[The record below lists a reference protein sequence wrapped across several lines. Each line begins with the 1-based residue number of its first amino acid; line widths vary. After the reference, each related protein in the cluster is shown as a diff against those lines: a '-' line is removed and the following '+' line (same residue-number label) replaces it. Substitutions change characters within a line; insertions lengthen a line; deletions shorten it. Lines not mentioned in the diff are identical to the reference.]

1 MATFDIMEFSDVVIN
16 IHRVVSTIF
25 TLTAIVVLV
34 RSVKGW
40 RLKKPYLKRDRNLT
54 AFLLGLLYVQLVAGL
69 LLYFVLDSQRSGAA
83 SIAEATRAMSM
94 RFWALEHFIIMMFAL
109 LLSQLGWIFISKSK
123 LDQNK
128 HKNTLFYFGTAI
140 LLIIITT
147 SIGLILR

>member
-1 MATFDIMEFSDVVIN
+1 MEFSDVVIN

-25 TLTAIVVLV
+25 TVTAIVLLV
-34 RSVKGW
+34 RSARGW
-40 RLKKPYLKRDRNLT
+40 RLKKPYLKQDRNLS

-69 LLYFVLDSQRSGAA
+69 LLYFVLDSQRGGAA
-83 SIAEATRAMSM
+83 SMTEATRAMSM

-123 LDQNK
+123 LDRNK
-128 HKNTLFYFGTAI
+128 HKNTLFYFGTSI